1 MFRVKQFI
9 TLLHENVSRET
20 ISPAKANRPENGR
33 GRAVGERKRIHEM
46 YLEMQVGIVYNKGA
60 FRSR

>member
-9 TLLHENVSRET
+9 ALLRENVSRET
-20 ISPAKANRPENGR
+20 ISPAKADRPRSRNGR
-33 GRAVGERKRIHEM
+33 AAGERKRIHEM